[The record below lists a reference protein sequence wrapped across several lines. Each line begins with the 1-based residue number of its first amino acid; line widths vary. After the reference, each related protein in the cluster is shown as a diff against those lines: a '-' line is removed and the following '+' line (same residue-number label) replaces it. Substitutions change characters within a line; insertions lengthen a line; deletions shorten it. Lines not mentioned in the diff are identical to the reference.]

1 MKYQVS
7 FHAKTWYLHIWKY
20 RCCYGFIINRA
31 FHTKKLLK
39 WNGLVVHWCL
49 YFLVLKKYFTRS
61 LHSLLKYFSTLAE
74 KFRTY
79 ARPCNISSISQLV
92 CTLGFVNC
100 TDHIL
105 RDKITKSGMPTSLAC
120 SQRLNCRETREFMR
134 SDISIH
140 VKVHYA
146 AASVHVW
153 SHLIHQHQWQHK
165 SDRPCHWGLHPLLF
179 PYSNSVTG
187 SLTSPSSWCAS

>member
-61 LHSLLKYFSTLAE
+61 VRSLLKYFSTLAE
-74 KFRTY
+74 KFRIYT
-79 ARPCNISSISQLV
+79 RPCNISSISQLV
-92 CTLGFVNC
+92 CTLGFVNF
-100 TDHIL
+100 
-105 RDKITKSGMPTSLAC
+105 RDANFPRLQPKVEL
-120 SQRLNCRETREFMR
+120 QRNQRVYE
-134 SDISIH
+134 IG
-140 VKVHYA
+140 
-146 AASVHVW
+146 
-153 SHLIHQHQWQHK
+153 HQHTRK
-165 SDRPCHWGLHPLLF
+165 GALCSCFSPCLISPHP
-179 PYSNSVTG
+179 PTPMTAQVR
-187 SLTSPSSWCAS
+187 